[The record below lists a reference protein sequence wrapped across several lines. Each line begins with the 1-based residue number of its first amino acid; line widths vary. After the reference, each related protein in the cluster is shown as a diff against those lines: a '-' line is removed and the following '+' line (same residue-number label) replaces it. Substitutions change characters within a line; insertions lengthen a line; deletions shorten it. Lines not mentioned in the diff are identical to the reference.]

1 MIFYNGVLCLL
12 QYMLTPDGGWNS
24 ARETFQGRILSY
36 ESSFEIGA
44 FFSIVTQGQH
54 NFGDLI

>member
-1 MIFYNGVLCLL
+1 
-12 QYMLTPDGGWNS
+12 MLTPDGGWNS
-24 ARETFQGRILSY
+24 ARVTFQGRILSY

-54 NFGDLI
+54 NFADLI